1 MLKII
6 WLVWLNVCS
15 FANTVSKI
23 KIMGLHERRQREK
36 ESIRANIL
44 QAAFTLAKADGW
56 ASLSIRKIADAIEY
70 SAPVVYDHF
79 ENKEAILYE
88 ISINGF
94 HCLQIE
100 LLKAQK
106 KHETPEDQLTAIVDA
121 YWNFAFKNK
130 EYYQLMFGLG
140 MQCSGKGLM
149 KEEFSSF
156 QDMLY
161 DCTFEIIKKKGSNEN
176 NACHSSHAL
185 FSAVHGLISIMMMRN
200 DDIPSTMNKT
210 TLDETVSAFIKSL

>member
-1 MLKII
+1 MYLK
-6 WLVWLNVCS
+6 VCS

-44 QAAFTLAKADGW
+44 QAAFTLAKTDGW

-106 KHETPEDQLTAIVDA
+106 KHETPEDQLIAIVDA

-156 QDMLY
+156 QDMIF
-161 DCTFEIIKKKGSNEN
+161 DCTYEIIKKKGSNEDS
-176 NACHSSHAL
+176 ACHSSHAL

>member
-1 MLKII
+1 
-6 WLVWLNVCS
+6 
-15 FANTVSKI
+15 
-23 KIMGLHERRQREK
+23 MGLHERRQREK
-36 ESIRANIL
+36 ENIRASIL
-44 QAAFTLAKADGW
+44 DAAFSLAKTEGW
-56 ASLSIRKIADAIEY
+56 ASLSMRKIADAIEY

-88 ISINGF
+88 ISLNGF
-94 HCLQIE
+94 HCLHIE
-100 LLKAQK
+100 LLKAQNAN
-106 KHETPEDQLTAIVDA
+106 EDPEDQLKAIVDA
-121 YWNFAFKNK
+121 YWKFAFKNK

-140 MQCSGKGLM
+140 MQCSGKGMM

-161 DCTFEIIKKKGSNEN
+161 ECTYAIIKKNGSKTE
-176 NACHSSHAL
+176 NACHMSHAL

>member
-1 MLKII
+1 
-6 WLVWLNVCS
+6 
-15 FANTVSKI
+15 
-23 KIMGLHERRQREK
+23 MGLHERRQREK

-44 QAAFTLAKADGW
+44 QAAFGLAKTEGW
-56 ASLSIRKIADAIEY
+56 ASLSMRKIADAIEY
-70 SAPVVYDHF
+70 SAPVVYDYF

-94 HCLQIE
+94 HCLHIE
-100 LLKAQK
+100 LLKAQRK
-106 KHETPEDQLTAIVDA
+106 FDTPEEQLTAIVDA

-140 MQCSGKGLM
+140 MQCSGKGQM

-156 QDMLY
+156 QDLIY
-161 DCTFEIIKKKGSNEN
+161 ECTYNIIKKNGNNTE
-176 NACHSSHAL
+176 NACHMSHAL

-200 DDIPSTMNKT
+200 ADIPSTMNKT
-210 TLDETVSAFIKSL
+210 TLDETVSAFVKSL

>member
-1 MLKII
+1 MYLK
-6 WLVWLNVCS
+6 VCS

-44 QAAFTLAKADGW
+44 QAAFTLAKTDGW

-106 KHETPEDQLTAIVDA
+106 KHETPEDQLIAIVDA

-156 QDMLY
+156 QDMIFDL
-161 DCTFEIIKKKGSNEN
+161 S
-176 NACHSSHAL
+176 
-185 FSAVHGLISIMMMRN
+185 LIHI
-200 DDIPSTMNKT
+200 
-210 TLDETVSAFIKSL
+210 

>member
-1 MLKII
+1 
-6 WLVWLNVCS
+6 
-15 FANTVSKI
+15 
-23 KIMGLHERRQREK
+23 MGLHERRQREK

-44 QAAFTLAKADGW
+44 QEAFNLAKTEGW
-56 ASLSIRKIADAIEY
+56 AALSIRKIADAIEY

-88 ISINGF
+88 ISLNGF
-94 HCLQIE
+94 HQLHIE

-106 KHETPEDQLTAIVDA
+106 KYESPEDQLTAIVDA
-121 YWNFAFKNK
+121 YWKFAFKNK

-140 MQCSGKGLM
+140 MQCSGKGMM

-161 DCTFEIIKKKGSNEN
+161 ESTLEIINKKGSNAN

-200 DDIPSTMNKT
+200 ADIPSTMNKT

>member
-1 MLKII
+1 MSKII

-44 QAAFTLAKADGW
+44 QAAFTLAKTDGW
-56 ASLSIRKIADAIEY
+56 GSLSIRKIADAIEY

-94 HCLQIE
+94 HCLQID

-156 QDMLY
+156 QDMIY
-161 DCTFEIIKKKGSNEN
+161 DCTFEIIKKKGSNPD

>member
-1 MLKII
+1 
-6 WLVWLNVCS
+6 
-15 FANTVSKI
+15 
-23 KIMGLHERRQREK
+23 MGLHERRQREK

-44 QAAFTLAKADGW
+44 QAAFTLAKTDGW

-88 ISINGF
+88 ISVNGF
-94 HCLQIE
+94 HCLQIDLE
-100 LLKAQK
+100 KAK
-106 KHETPEDQLTAIVDA
+106 RKHETPEDQLTAIVDA

-161 DCTFEIIKKKGSNEN
+161 DCTFEIISKKGSNPD

>member
-1 MLKII
+1 MLTL
-6 WLVWLNVCS
+6 LVN
-15 FANTVSKI
+15 

-44 QAAFTLAKADGW
+44 QAAFTLAKTDGW

-156 QDMLY
+156 QDMIF
-161 DCTFEIIKKKGSNEN
+161 DCTYEIIKKKGSNEDS
-176 NACHSSHAL
+176 ACHSSHAL

-200 DDIPSTMNKT
+200 DDIPSMMNKT

>member
-1 MLKII
+1 MFGSYVQKFVVL
-6 WLVWLNVCS
+6 LTLLE
-15 FANTVSKI
+15 T

-36 ESIRANIL
+36 ENVRASIL
-44 QAAFTLAKADGW
+44 DAAFSLAKTEGW
-56 ASLSIRKIADAIEY
+56 ASLSMRKIADAIEY

-88 ISINGF
+88 ISLNGF
-94 HCLQIE
+94 HCLHIE
-100 LLKAQK
+100 LLKAQNAYD
-106 KHETPEDQLTAIVDA
+106 EPEDQLKAIVDA
-121 YWNFAFKNK
+121 YWKFAFKNK

-140 MQCSGKGLM
+140 MQCSGKGMM

-161 DCTFEIIKKKGSNEN
+161 ECTYKIIKKNGSKIE
-176 NACHSSHAL
+176 NACHMSHAL

>member
-1 MLKII
+1 
-6 WLVWLNVCS
+6 
-15 FANTVSKI
+15 
-23 KIMGLHERRQREK
+23 MGLHERRQREK

-44 QAAFTLAKADGW
+44 QAAFTLAKTDGW
-56 ASLSIRKIADAIEY
+56 GSLSIRKIADAIEY

-156 QDMLY
+156 QDMIY
-161 DCTFEIIKKKGSNEN
+161 DCTFEIIKKKGSNQD